1 MAKKSTQST
10 TATPQDVLAEYAR
23 IDSPMPEGVSLLGY
37 WPVLALDEPERERF
51 ISADTPAGLA
61 DHQYSR
67 FQEARRTWMK
77 AQAWV
82 NACQELLRS
91 RGFTNPFDA
100 PAQEKAP
107 KKSKRAKKSET
118 PTTEPAQAQPDTT
131 AAQAAPTTH
140 QETAMDNTATPT
152 PIDTTPKAD
161 LRQLLAEA
169 SQAIRDITRSFSTAM
184 KQRQHEALSLVE
196 QAEALKVEMKALDNA
211 EALVK
216 EWDLFDLVP
225 AIETARQM
233 AKAAL
238 RAVAQSP
245 EFKIAMSARA
255 EQQAQAE
262 RQAVEAEE
270 RRKAMD
276 ATNAQRRAA
285 VEASERSRMEAD
297 HRFIEL
303 NTKGILQREKAREE
317 TILNKDGRPH
327 VDNRTG
333 LVLKRKIV
341 LQPAVYMPLWEV
353 VSRRSSKKIAD
364 LRLQTN
370 DRRKLSKEISAL
382 YKATTRAVLVENG
395 VEDRYIQPEW
405 LDAVAERVKA
415 ERFAFA
421 AANNPEVAARLIE
434 QEAQETVKAVVK
446 TGIDAAELE
455 AGKYDAPELLVRRR
469 SKNGKKAQPAQ
480 DEAPVALDEELLV
493 AMEAPR
499 SLDE

>member
-51 ISADTPAGLA
+51 IGADTPAGLA

-100 PAQEKAP
+100 PAQEEAP
-107 KKSKRAKKSET
+107 KKSKRAKKSDT
-118 PTTEPAQAQPDTT
+118 PTAEPAQAQPDTT

-140 QETAMDNTATPT
+140 EETAMDNTPT

-255 EQQAQAE
+255 ERQAQAE
-262 RQAVEAEE
+262 RQVEEAEE

-276 ATNAQRRAA
+276 AVNAQRRAA
-285 VEASERSRMEAD
+285 VEANDRARMEAE

-303 NTKGILQREKAREE
+303 NTRGILQREKAREE

-341 LQPAVYMPLWEV
+341 LQPAVYMALWEV
-353 VSRRSSKKIAD
+353 VSRRSSKKIAEA
-364 LRLQTN
+364 RLQTN

-382 YKATTRAVLVENG
+382 YRSTARLVLVENG
-395 VEDRYIQPEW
+395 VDDRYIQPEW

-421 AANNPEVAARLIE
+421 AANNPEVAARLAE

-446 TGIDAAELE
+446 TGIDAAELD

-469 SKNGKKAQPAQ
+469 GKNGKKAQPAQ
-480 DEAPVALDEELLV
+480 EETPVALDEELLA